1 MKEIVVLSPVAYFS
15 PHFNTRKD
23 KACCPAFVFSRGAF
37 NVFWDLVL
45 YLMNEGLNILLIY
58 GTMLFQYLKTVLI
71 VQDSNALVLRCVML
85 EFSGFFEKQKA

>member
-45 YLMNEGLNILLIY
+45 YLMNEGLNIWY
-58 GTMLFQYLKTVLI
+58 
-71 VQDSNALVLRCVML
+71 NAVPIFKNSTYSAR
-85 EFSGFFEKQKA
+85 F